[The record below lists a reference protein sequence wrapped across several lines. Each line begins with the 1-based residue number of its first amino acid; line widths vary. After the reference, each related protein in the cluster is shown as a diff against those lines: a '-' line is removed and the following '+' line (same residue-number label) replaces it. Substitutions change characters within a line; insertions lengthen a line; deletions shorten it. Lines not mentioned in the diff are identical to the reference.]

1 MGWSTIPKVIK
12 SVKKIVEN
20 KSKKFIKDKSGTIT
34 GVTPGSFKKKKKS
47 WKDYKDVKKL
57 FKLEKIKSG
66 KDDVK
71 KLFQFEK
78 LRK

>member
-1 MGWSTIPKVIK
+1 MA
-12 SVKKIVEN
+12 N
-20 KSKKFIKDKSGTIT
+20 KYHNI
-34 GVTPGSFKKKKKS
+34 
-47 WKDYKDVKKL
+47 KDVKKL

-78 LRK
+78 LKKLKKGGKV